1 MSRTRLT
8 TLCLKLIHV
17 GLLIRWAEL
26 PEVNTGLS
34 PGQNHK
40 ISLITNHI
48 IMDNNKV
55 KFRYVLWPILI
66 IPDRPQAR
74 CTIHGTIRYQS
85 LDHSHIRSLRFPP

>member
-40 ISLITNHI
+40 ISLITNHNI

-55 KFRYVLWPILI
+55 KFRYVLEPFM
-66 IPDRPQAR
+66 AN
-74 CTIHGTIRYQS
+74 TNNT
-85 LDHSHIRSLRFPP
+85 